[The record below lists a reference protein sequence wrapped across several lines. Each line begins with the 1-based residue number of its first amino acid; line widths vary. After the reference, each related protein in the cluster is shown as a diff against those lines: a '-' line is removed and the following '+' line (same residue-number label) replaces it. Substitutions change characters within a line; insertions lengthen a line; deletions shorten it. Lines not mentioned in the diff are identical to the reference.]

1 MTRCE
6 QCYAEDSHP
15 RTCQKL
21 GSLSVVGG
29 QRALQA
35 HTSQGRCSRTCRR
48 DPSSRA
54 YVSQSHGGS
63 FWGCILKVNRNGE
76 EKNRGKL
83 IGFYLVTMSS
93 ECLSR
98 QNTPFNR
105 KSSARTPL
113 QAQPPLL
120 LSPLQRPSGKS
131 CMYLLPEC
139 SPLSLSLWNQAVSPE
154 ALFWLSWGDPPL
166 PTLHLQCQIQRSSL
180 TCHKY
185 IVFTVNLSLR
195 LQNI

>member
-1 MTRCE
+1 M
-6 QCYAEDSHP
+6 
-15 RTCQKL
+15 
-21 GSLSVVGG
+21 
-29 QRALQA
+29 
-35 HTSQGRCSRTCRR
+35 
-48 DPSSRA
+48 
-54 YVSQSHGGS
+54 
-63 FWGCILKVNRNGE
+63 KVNRNGE

-139 SPLSLSLWNQAVSPE
+139 SPLSLSLSLEPGCVPRGTVLAKLGRPP
-154 ALFWLSWGDPPL
+154 APDPP
-166 PTLHLQCQIQRSSL
+166 PPMPNPKVKSHLSQIHCFYCEFIPAITKHIRMSSHL
-180 TCHKY
+180 ICGVVQFDT
-185 IVFTVNLSLR
+185 R
-195 LQNI
+195 LYPL